1 MGELDELPSWAG
13 RSASEVTVPGG
24 ELPNAAAGNP
34 DPSAQPSGPPPV
46 EPPRRSRLSRLLL
59 PLLGLALL
67 IGAGAVGYFLA
78 SRNSDTTEATA
89 AETDADTTDEATTSG
104 DGSDDTDGAETEA
117 GTDTDTETDAD
128 ADGTDAETDE
138 RSTTEATTVTVE
150 EEDTSADATGDD
162 ADASAGQGGAENM
175 SERVA
180 VFRGGKVYLSGA
192 VPSQEVAEIIVSR
205 AAAVVGPD
213 NVVNEYV
220 IDPTVEIQPGESA
233 PLFVEDVV
241 LFEFNS
247 VAIAEPFRPILDLG
261 VLLLS
266 QNPQASVTVITRTDA
281 VGSEDVNLDVATRRA
296 QSVADYWVARG
307 VDADQIV
314 LDPRGEE
321 GASEDDDAETA
332 ARQRRAEFI
341 ITGLLD

>member
-24 ELPNAAAGNP
+24 ELPNADAGAP
-34 DPSAQPSGPPPV
+34 DPTTQPASPPPV
-46 EPPRRSRLSRLLL
+46 EPQKRSRLSRLLV

-78 SRNSDTTEATA
+78 SRNSDTTETTA
-89 AETDADTTDEATTSG
+89 ANVDDATVDDATTSA
-104 DGSDDTDGAETEA
+104 DGAETAAADTDAEA
-117 GTDTDTETDAD
+117 GADGDATDD
-128 ADGTDAETDE
+128 ADGEATDGDD

-150 EEDTSADATGDD
+150 EEDGSDDGATDGDDSSADQ
-162 ADASAGQGGAENM
+162 AGVETM
-175 SERVA
+175 SDRVA
-180 VFRGGKVYLSGA
+180 VFRGGKVYLSGS

-220 IDPTVEIQPGESA
+220 IDPTVEIRPGDSA

-266 QNPQASVTVITRTDA
+266 QNPQASVTVVTRTDA
-281 VGSEDVNLDVATRRA
+281 VGSEEVNLDVATRRA
-296 QSVADYWVARG
+296 QSVVDYWVARG
-307 VDADQIV
+307 VDPDQIFI
-314 LDPRGEE
+314 DPRGEE